1 MGTAIF
7 MVLMVCGY
15 WYTSRDLTTRF
26 KIKRSFGW
34 DVYFLVALYGCIFVL
49 QGMIATGL
57 VWLVL
62 LCISAALN
70 AMPELTDGLHQN
82 WQMVFMNW
90 SFLGIQAPVVVML
103 AFAIAFCIYRSSW
116 SGSASLNSTG
126 RKRLYKELTRANGVE
141 GLLFQCMEEGEL
153 AWITLKSR
161 RIYIGM
167 IHTASYETIPTSNL
181 VLIPMLSGYRDGKTL
196 NLCIEH
202 NYSKWYAEHNI
213 TLDSEPKSAMAFR
226 KVILIDQIESL
237 SLFDAAS
244 ASALALEAE
253 EPHLYL
259 GDEPRVHVDSKP
271 RVDADGKP
279 DVSTGDKPHDA
290 ADNQPDVSTE
300 DKLHGAADNQPDI
313 YTGDNPRADANN
325 KPDFCKDDKP

>member
-15 WYTSRDLTTRF
+15 WYTSRDLSTRF

-49 QGMIATGL
+49 QGVLATGL
-57 VWLVL
+57 IWLL
-62 LCISAALN
+62 LLAVSATFN
-70 AMPELTDGLHQN
+70 AIPSLADGLHHQ
-82 WQMVFMNW
+82 WQIEFMTW
-90 SFLGIQAPVVVML
+90 SFLGIQAPVVIML
-103 AFAIAFCIYRSSW
+103 TFAVAFCIYRSSW
-116 SGSASLNSTG
+116 SGSARLDSSG
-126 RKRLYKELTRANGVE
+126 RKKLYKKLSKANGVE

-167 IHTASYETIPTSNL
+167 IHAASYDNVATANV
-181 VLIPMLSGYRDGKTL
+181 VLIPMLSGYRDGKSL

-202 NYSKWYAEHNI
+202 NYSRWYAEHDI

-226 KVILIDQIESL
+226 KVIMLEQIESL

-244 ASALALEAE
+244 ASALA
-253 EPHLYL
+253 
-259 GDEPRVHVDSKP
+259 R
-271 RVDADGKP
+271 
-279 DVSTGDKPHDA
+279 
-290 ADNQPDVSTE
+290 
-300 DKLHGAADNQPDI
+300 
-313 YTGDNPRADANN
+313 
-325 KPDFCKDDKP
+325 

>member
-15 WYTSRDLTTRF
+15 WYTSRDLSTRF

-49 QGMIATGL
+49 QGVLATGL
-57 VWLVL
+57 IWLL
-62 LCISAALN
+62 LLAASATFN
-70 AMPELTDGLHQN
+70 AIPSLADGLHHQ
-82 WQMVFMNW
+82 WQIEFMTW
-90 SFLGIQAPVVVML
+90 SFLGIQAPVVIML
-103 AFAIAFCIYRSSW
+103 TFAVAFCIYRSSW
-116 SGSASLNSTG
+116 SGSARLDSLG
-126 RKRLYKELTRANGVE
+126 RKKLYKKLSKANGVE

-167 IHTASYETIPTSNL
+167 IHAASYDNIATANV
-181 VLIPMLSGYRDGKTL
+181 VLIPMLSGYRDGKSL

-202 NYSKWYAEHNI
+202 NYSRWYAEHDI

-226 KVILIDQIESL
+226 KVIMLEQIESL

-244 ASALALEAE
+244 ASALA
-253 EPHLYL
+253 
-259 GDEPRVHVDSKP
+259 R
-271 RVDADGKP
+271 
-279 DVSTGDKPHDA
+279 
-290 ADNQPDVSTE
+290 
-300 DKLHGAADNQPDI
+300 
-313 YTGDNPRADANN
+313 
-325 KPDFCKDDKP
+325 